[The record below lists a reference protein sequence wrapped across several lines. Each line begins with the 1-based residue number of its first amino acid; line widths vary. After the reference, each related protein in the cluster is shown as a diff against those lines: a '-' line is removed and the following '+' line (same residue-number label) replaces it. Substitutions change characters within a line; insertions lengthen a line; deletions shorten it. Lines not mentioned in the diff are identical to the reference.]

1 MYDNNKST
9 SETISW
15 EKLLRQLYV
24 FDGKRWLKN
33 PNLLPTLF
41 LISSRIL
48 AEVAFLG
55 GAAISDLPLFAKRPR
70 RIFPTSLTDDVWQ
83 MMVWIVFGRP
93 VALKIGKL
101 VFPSVTLKLKLSRK
115 MSYIPDWWRKLHFCY
130 LWDGRFY
137 QLEAR
142 VFQNFFLRWDL
153 TFPVK
158 RGIKL
163 PISARHWH
171 VLVARFS

>member
-1 MYDNNKST
+1 MYDSNKST

-70 RIFPTSLTDDVWQ
+70 RIFPTSLTDDVTSEIAEDHWERGW
-83 MMVWIVFGRP
+83 V
-93 VALKIGKL
+93 KTL
-101 VFPSVTLKLKLSRK
+101 VTASILQLFMILAR
-115 MSYIPDWWRKLHFCY
+115 LHICP
-130 LWDGRFY
+130 
-137 QLEAR
+137 Q
-142 VFQNFFLRWDL
+142 
-153 TFPVK
+153 
-158 RGIKL
+158 I
-163 PISARHWH
+163 
-171 VLVARFS
+171 